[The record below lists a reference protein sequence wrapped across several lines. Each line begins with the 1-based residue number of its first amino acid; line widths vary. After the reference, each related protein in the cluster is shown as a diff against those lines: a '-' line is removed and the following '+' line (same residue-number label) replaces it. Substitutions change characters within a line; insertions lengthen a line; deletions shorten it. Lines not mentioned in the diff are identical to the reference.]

1 MKRSAPLFSEAL
13 QPMQTINCY
22 TDNSPLDESDWSS
35 IYLAVLT
42 AYSPAEPPTVT
53 AIRDR
58 VEVAR
63 RTLEHFLSHKD
74 REGNVYPPIFESLE
88 FEALKLM
95 GLA

>member
-1 MKRSAPLFSEAL
+1 
-13 QPMQTINCY
+13 MQRITCY
-22 TDNSPLDESDWSS
+22 TDNFPLSESDW
-35 IYLAVLT
+35 YALYMAVLT

-53 AIRDR
+53 AVRDR

-63 RTLEHFLSHKD
+63 RTLDHFLNYKD
-74 REGNVYPPIFESLE
+74 REGNVYPPIFQSLE